1 MRKEKGETQKKRGRR
16 SRGGKREKGEVKET
30 SERREGRETGG
41 EKGMASLG
49 TRPEDAGWG
58 LSLGTHLYM
67 MLCRIEAKG
76 VMPMPAPMST
86 ACSEAKIL
94 RVGVPYGPS
103 M

>member
-1 MRKEKGETQKKRGRR
+1 MN
-16 SRGGKREKGEVKET
+16 KREKSFLKKKKGKKE
-30 SERREGRETGG
+30 GKETGG